1 MEIIELKNKIKKKEP
16 LPFLVLTGLERTL
29 MYVYIDKIAQVYGAK
44 KQTVDSVAAIYS
56 TAKNHSIVA
65 QRKIYIVQDDK
76 DYLTAEKKW
85 EELAAGVVQ
94 GNNIVVLIY
103 LTLDKRSKF
112 YKAISDNLVSF
123 DKMVPEALKKTLSKT
138 VALNDNALDQLISL
152 CDCDYGRLLLECD
165 KLQTLQQATGLE
177 INACYT
183 KALNEG
189 LIPKALRDVMF
200 DFVNAFCK
208 RQAVQ
213 ASQLWQELLI
223 QGSSPVVALSLLYN
237 TFRSMLIVAV
247 YVKDYGSTKDIVD
260 KTGLTGWEVKIATEK
275 GNAYSIDELLAATH
289 LIREAERGIKQG
301 TLDIEIAIDYLMVN
315 IF

>member
-1 MEIIELKNKIKKKEP
+1 
-16 LPFLVLTGLERTL
+16 
-29 MYVYIDKIAQVYGAK
+29 
-44 KQTVDSVAAIYS
+44 
-56 TAKNHSIVA
+56 
-65 QRKIYIVQDDK
+65 
-76 DYLTAEKKW
+76 
-85 EELAAGVVQ
+85 
-94 GNNIVVLIY
+94 
-103 LTLDKRSKF
+103 
-112 YKAISDNLVSF
+112 
-123 DKMVPEALKKTLSKT
+123 
-138 VALNDNALDQLISL
+138 
-152 CDCDYGRLLLECD
+152 
-165 KLQTLQQATGLE
+165 
-177 INACYT
+177 
-183 KALNEG
+183 
-189 LIPKALRDVMF
+189 MF